1 MAAVFR
7 QLRWF
12 PRRSPAISEAM
23 KILSILA
30 IAAALAPLQAAAAA
44 PSLAGQY
51 GPLLIA
57 VQGDAVTGAFSETR
71 VGNGT
76 DNAPQFSC
84 AFQLAGTL
92 KAGKAQ
98 VVTWYPG
105 QAPIAG
111 ELSLSS
117 DGVSL
122 TLKADQGGCAMTEA
136 SMVDQ
141 PWQST
146 RDSAGPGWIGTR
158 LVAAAKA
165 VLRSGPDAKP
175 GRTPYVVRDDAVA
188 VLATQ
193 GEAVEISYPG
203 ASKPV
208 VGWVRAT
215 ELTSASPPKR

>member
-1 MAAVFR
+1 MAAGFR
-7 QLRWF
+7 QLRW
-12 PRRSPAISEAM
+12 PAGQSPAISVEM
-23 KILSILA
+23 KTLSILA
-30 IAAALAPLQAAAAA
+30 VAAALAPLQAAAAA
-44 PSLAGQY
+44 PSLSGQY

-57 VQGDAVTGAFSETR
+57 VQGDVVTGAFSETR

-76 DNAPQFSC
+76 DNAPQFGC

-111 ELSLSS
+111 QLSLSS

-122 TLKADQGGCAMTEA
+122 TLKADQGGCAMTDA

-146 RDSAGPGWIGTR
+146 RDSVGPGWIGTR
-158 LVAAAKA
+158 LVATAKA

-188 VLATQ
+188 VLATRGDAIQ
-193 GEAVEISYPG
+193 VSYPG

-208 VGWVRAT
+208 VGWVKAT

>member
-12 PRRSPAISEAM
+12 PRRSPAISETM

-44 PSLAGQY
+44 PSLSGQY

-57 VQGDAVTGAFSETR
+57 VQGDVVTGAFSETR
-71 VGNGT
+71 AGNGT

-92 KAGKAQ
+92 KAGNAQ

-111 ELSLSS
+111 QLSLSS

-122 TLKADQGGCAMTEA
+122 TLKADQGGCAMTDS

-146 RDSAGPGWIGTR
+146 RDSAGPDWIGTR
-158 LVAAAKA
+158 LIVAAKA